1 VHLHLHLQACACPIG
16 MRLVCT
22 IMIVISI
29 WAQED
34 SSALACLPHHTHRRH
49 LATVQV
55 YLEDGASSRGQPGS
69 GVDPQAGPPNHRRER
84 RPNFRAWPSVHRSP
98 AVRFSTH
105 PHSRQLPPSILSHLA
120 PFLHLRECT
129 CDAHGENLLWGH
141 SKRTLTC
148 SHHRSL
154 FDRAHL
160 LPTRLPTHPSTTCHD
175 MPSAAALPHHL
186 HQNRLSSRSGSVGPV
201 LLPAPRY
208 SSVSSSPCVPR
219 PRSLPERQILDLGT
233 RWHGSDGRGPSFLP
247 RKPDHPR
254 LPSSWPSSAS
264 IQPRRSL

>member
-1 VHLHLHLQACACPIG
+1 MGPAAEASLDLGSIRKQALQ
-16 MRLVCT
+16 T
-22 IMIVISI
+22 IAEKGDPTSELGPRYI
-29 WAQED
+29 D
-34 SSALACLPHHTHRRH
+34 LRRY
-49 LATVQV
+49 V
-55 YLEDGASSRGQPGS
+55 
-69 GVDPQAGPPNHRRER
+69 
-84 RPNFRAWPSVHRSP
+84 
-98 AVRFSTH
+98 FSTH

-160 LPTRLPTHPSTTCHD
+160 LPTRQPTHPSTTCHD

-219 PRSLPERQILDLGT
+219 PRSLPGRQILDLGT
-233 RWHGSDGRGPSFLP
+233 R
-247 RKPDHPR
+247 
-254 LPSSWPSSAS
+254 
-264 IQPRRSL
+264 